1 MRLAQV
7 TIRPVR
13 QSVRPS
19 LVFLAFLTLTVIG
32 AALAWTA
39 GANYQPLAYV
49 GVFVFI
55 IAGWVVSLSL
65 HEFAHAFTAW
75 RFGDHDVAAR
85 GYLTLNP
92 FKYAHPV
99 LSVVLPALII
109 LIGGIGLPGGAVWVQ
124 TSFMSKAQKSIVSL
138 SGPMTN
144 VVAAVVL
151 LVATP
156 LLYMP
161 EHRVFWAAVAFM
173 GFLQA
178 TAAVLNLLPI
188 PGLDGYSALE
198 PHLSLQTQRALQPAK
213 QWAFFV
219 VLLLLIATP
228 LNQYFWSLVRWIVE
242 AAGVPDGL
250 VPLGYSLTRFW
261 SAWL

>member
-1 MRLAQV
+1 V
-7 TIRPVR
+7 SIRPVH

-19 LVFLAFLTLTVIG
+19 LVFLAFVAITVAG
-32 AALAWTA
+32 AALAWA
-39 GANYQPLAYV
+39 MGSSYEPLAFI

-75 RFGDHDVAAR
+75 RFGDHEVPMR

-92 FKYAHPV
+92 FKYANPV
-99 LSVVLPALII
+99 LSILLPALVI
-109 LIGGIGLPGGAVWVQ
+109 LIGGIGLPGGAVWVR
-124 TSFMSKAQKSIVSL
+124 TSFMTKWQKSVVSL

-151 LVATP
+151 LVLTQ
-156 LLYMP
+156 LFYD
-161 EHRVFWAAVAFM
+161 HDHVVFWAGVAFM
-173 GFLQA
+173 GFLQV
-178 TAAVLNLLPI
+178 TAAVLNLLPV

-198 PHLSLQTQRALQPAK
+198 PHLSQETQRALQPAK
-213 QWAFFV
+213 QWAFFA

-228 LNQYFWSLVRWIVE
+228 LNRYFWSLIAWFVQASGI
-242 AAGVPDGL
+242 PNGL
-250 VPLGYSLTRFW
+250 VALGFHLTRFW